1 MTCMSE
7 CLHCD
12 INELVDKYLEANQ
25 PVDAT
30 EVAVR
35 MVESLADFIVFSV
48 PAEQQAKLLA
58 EIIAHLGSMVIEK
71 SETGERDT
79 QH

>member
-1 MTCMSE
+1 MSE

-30 EVAVR
+30 EVVI
-35 MVESLADFIVFSV
+35 SLADFIVFSV
-48 PAEQQAKLLA
+48 PPEQQPRLLA
-58 EIIAHLGSMVIEK
+58 ETIAHLGSMVVEK
-71 SETGERDT
+71 SESGERDT
-79 QH
+79 KH

>member
-1 MTCMSE
+1 MSE
-7 CLHCD
+7 CLHSD

-35 MVESLADFIVFSV
+35 MVKSLADFIVFSV
-48 PAEQQAKLLA
+48 PAEQRTKLLA
-58 EIIAHLGSMVIEK
+58 EIIAYLGSMVIEK

>member
-1 MTCMSE
+1 MSE

>member
-1 MTCMSE
+1 MSE

-25 PVDAT
+25 PVDGT

>member
-1 MTCMSE
+1 MSE

-25 PVDAT
+25 RVDAT

-48 PAEQQAKLLA
+48 PAEQQTKLLA